1 MNTPRNIINTVSES
15 PKLVEKIVLVTNL
28 LKSQKDFIDSTFE
41 KIKICISIDNRLYK
55 LYLFSFQKELA
66 NSK

>member
-1 MNTPRNIINTVSES
+1 MNAPKNIINTVPET
-15 PKLVEKIVLVTNL
+15 PKLAEKIVLVTNL
-28 LKSQKDFIDSTFE
+28 LKSQKDFIDSAFE

>member
-1 MNTPRNIINTVSES
+1 MNAPKNIINTVPET
-15 PKLVEKIVLVTNL
+15 PKLAEKIVLVTNL
-28 LKSQKDFIDSTFE
+28 LKSEKDFIDSAFE
-41 KIKICISIDNRLYK
+41 KIKICISIDNRFYK

>member
-1 MNTPRNIINTVSES
+1 MNAPRNIINAVSES

>member
-1 MNTPRNIINTVSES
+1 MNAPRNIINTVSES

-55 LYLFSFQKELA
+55 LYLFSFQEELA

>member
-1 MNTPRNIINTVSES
+1 MNAPRNIINTVSES

-28 LKSQKDFIDSTFE
+28 SKSQKDFIDSTFE

>member
-1 MNTPRNIINTVSES
+1 MNAPRNIINTVSES

-41 KIKICISIDNRLYK
+41 KIKICISIDIDYINYI
-55 LYLFSFQKELA
+55 SFRFRK
-66 NSK
+66 S

>member
-28 LKSQKDFIDSTFE
+28 SKSQKDFIDSTFE